1 MSAARAVPIRGYL
14 IHITH
19 YDPSWV
25 KRKARER
32 PFDLGVG
39 LEMVEA
45 MADAGLN
52 LLVVDCADGVTYKSH
67 PELKRSYSVPMAHVR
82 RLAAQARKHD
92 IEVVP
97 KLNFA
102 QSALHQ
108 HNHWFRPYHRL
119 FDSEEYWRR
128 AFRLADE
135 LIQACEPPRFFH
147 IGMDEDHDRSHAQYA
162 AAICT
167 LRDGLRERGLRAV
180 MWKDQQSYSAADVH
194 AEKSRAAEARI
205 PRDVVQVVWH
215 YHTVLT
221 DVVRRLRRKGFDVWG
236 APGRDPDQVRGWR
249 DAILRYGGTGLLLT
263 RWVPCRP
270 GNRAEL
276 LRQIRT
282 LGPICSGA

>member
-25 KRKARER
+25 KRKAREK

-39 LEMVEA
+39 LEVVEA

-67 PELKRSYSVPMAHVR
+67 PELKRSYSAPMAHVR

-108 HNHWFRPYHRL
+108 HNHWFRPHNAL
-119 FDSEEYWRR
+119 FDNGEYWRR
-128 AFRLADE
+128 AFQLADE
-135 LIQACEPPRFFH
+135 LIEACEPPRFFH

-180 MWKDQQSYSAADVH
+180 MWKDQQSYAAADVH

-276 LRQIRT
+276 LRQIRM

>member
-25 KRKARER
+25 KRKAREK

-39 LEMVEA
+39 LEVVEA

-167 LRDGLRERGLRAV
+167 LRDGLRERSLRAV
-180 MWKDQQSYSAADVH
+180 MWKDQQSYAAADVH

-276 LRQIRT
+276 LRQIRM